1 MRKLF
6 LMVLMIIGF
15 CGSAAA
21 ESSVWVVRQ
30 GNFLTYLGGT
40 CHVLRP
46 ADYPLPAEFERA
58 YQAAELIVF
67 EADPGQANSPQMQQ
81 LLARKAFYL
90 DGTTLEQVLEPATYQ
105 LLQDYCQRRNL
116 QLSVF
121 SRLKP
126 AMAALTLLAIEL
138 QRQGINQGG
147 VDLHFYQ
154 RAVANG
160 KGREALETIGQQLEF
175 MLGMA
180 EGREDRFMQHSIGEL
195 ERLDEVFDDLIAAW
209 RNGDDE
215 SIAKLVTDD
224 FKDQFPEIFHT
235 LFSARNAAW
244 LPFFETY
251 IASPETELILV
262 GVGHLVGDDGL
273 VAELR
278 KRGYRVEKLQ
288 P

>member
-1 MRKLF
+1 MSKLF
-6 LMVLMIIGF
+6 LMVLMSIGF
-15 CGSAAA
+15 CGCAAA

-30 GNFLTYLGGT
+30 GNLVTYLGGT
-40 CHVLRP
+40 CHVLRQS
-46 ADYPLPAEFERA
+46 DYPLPAEFERA

-67 EADPGQANSPQMQQ
+67 EADPGQASSPQMQQ
-81 LLARKAFYL
+81 LLARKSFYL

-105 LLQDYCQRRNL
+105 MLKDYCQRSNL

-121 SRLKP
+121 TRLKP

-138 QRQGINQGG
+138 QRQGIDQGG
-147 VDLHFYQ
+147 ADLHFYQ
-154 RAVANG
+154 RAVADG
-160 KGREALETIGQQLEF
+160 KGQEALETIEQQLEF
-175 MLGMA
+175 MLEMA
-180 EGREDRFMQHSIGEL
+180 KGREDRFMQYSIGEL
-195 ERLDEVFDDLIAAW
+195 ERLDEVFNDLIAAW

-215 SIAKLVTDD
+215 NIAKLGGDD
-224 FKDQFPEIFHT
+224 LREQFPGIFHT

-244 LPFFETY
+244 LPSLEKY
-251 IASPETELILV
+251 IRSPETELILV

-278 KRGYRVEKLQ
+278 KRGYRVEKL